1 MPDHITGIVGI
12 VVLVVLM
19 LIRVPIGSA
28 MLAVSAAGIY
38 IIRPQAALPAL
49 ANEAFSALTTYS
61 LIILPLFILMG
72 AFASITGLNRDL
84 FKTAH
89 AWFGHLRGG
98 LAVSTIIGCAAFSA
112 LSGSSVAAAATMG
125 RATLPEMRR
134 FKYSDSLATGAV
146 AAGGT
151 LGILIPPSAGF
162 VLYAMLTEQS
172 INQLFMAGI
181 LPGLLLTLLFIVA
194 VSIVVRL
201 NPNLAP
207 VRVEPVNLRSR
218 FSSLRNSGG
227 LMLVI
232 IGILGGIYLG
242 IFDVVEAAGAGTL
255 FVLLIGLKRRV
266 LGLRQLS
273 QSLYS
278 TLKSTG
284 AIFYVQI
291 GAYAFKTFIAFT
303 GIPIALVQLVDN
315 SGVPG
320 IYVAYIFL
328 VVLIVLGMFLDSFA
342 ILVLTLPLI
351 QPILSDAGV
360 DLIWFGVLT
369 VITLEMGLISPP
381 VGLNVFVV
389 KEFAGD
395 VPLKVIFRGIWPFW
409 IAMLTALLLIIAFP
423 QIAILLPRTMFS

>member
-1 MPDHITGIVGI
+1 MPDHITGVFGI
-12 VVLVVLM
+12 IVLVLLM

-28 MLAVSAAGIY
+28 MLAVSAVGIW

-49 ANEAFSALTTYS
+49 ANEAFSAITTYS

-72 AFASITGLNRDL
+72 TLASVSGLNRDL

-98 LAVSTIIGCAAFSA
+98 LAVSTIVGCAAFSA

-125 RATLPEMRR
+125 RATLPEMRK
-134 FKYSDSLATGAV
+134 FKYSDSLATGSV

-172 INQLFMAGI
+172 VNQLFMAGI
-181 LPGLLLTLLFIVA
+181 LPGLLLTLFFVIA

-201 NPNLAP
+201 NPSLAP
-207 VRVEPVNLRSR
+207 IQVEPVSIKLR
-218 FSSLRNSGG
+218 FSSLKSSGG

-255 FVLLIGLKRRV
+255 FVLLIGLKRR
-266 LGLRQLS
+266 LLDRGLLL
-273 QSLYS
+273 QSLFD

-284 AIFYVQI
+284 AIFYVLI

-303 GIPIALVQLVDN
+303 GIPIEIVQMVDE
-315 SGVPG
+315 SGISG
-320 IYVAYIFL
+320 ILVAYVFL
-328 VVLIVLGMFLDSFA
+328 FVLIILGMFLDAFA
-342 ILVLTLPLI
+342 IMVLTLPLV
-351 QPILSDAGV
+351 QPILADADV
-360 DLIWFGVLT
+360 NLIWFGVLT

-389 KEFAGD
+389 KEFARD

-409 IAMLTALLLIIAFP
+409 LAMLASLVFISMFP
-423 QIAILLPRTMFS
+423 QIALLLPRTMFN